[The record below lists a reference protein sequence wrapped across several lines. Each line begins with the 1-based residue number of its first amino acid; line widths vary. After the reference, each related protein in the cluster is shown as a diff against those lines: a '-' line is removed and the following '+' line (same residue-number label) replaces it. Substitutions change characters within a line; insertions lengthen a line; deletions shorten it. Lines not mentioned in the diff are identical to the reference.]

1 MEFNFKLRLLGF
13 YHFPN
18 QDMKPETERVEEA
31 KELARLLNASVGSL
45 MKNPDTDKELKEIIK
60 DGAVFIFKD
69 EKSNLYGFFTKNR
82 TARITGVKFSKGA
95 ILQVPLKY
103 KAWFYPGRPIRLI
116 IPREESDQEVP
127 STTQK
132 NNSNKNNME
141 SKTKIPA
148 PEVNVK
154 ALESVFDKMYI
165 TNVEKRLRE
174 LNSPSDNDR
183 KRWVWELIQNAKDT
197 IAKDPNRDTIDVR
210 IEVEGNIVRFRHN
223 GAPFTPE
230 ARLGLLYKYSEDKEN
245 QESTGRFGTGFL
257 TTHCLSKVVNIESN
271 MYADAACTK
280 LCGFSVTMYRDGLIA
295 SELIEGLKKMR
306 DSEVFYNETFEWT
319 TFTYHVSSESGR
331 QAIKLGLENFRE
343 NIAQTMLFCKELSR
357 VVLDDNGKITIIER
371 KPTIHLMDDIK
382 LSEFV
387 IIGETSLTR
396 RFIHTSYSDY
406 NEELSKRYRATRN
419 MRIDAAVEVDS
430 ENNLVN
436 IEDKTTFFCVM
447 PLVGIETQLNE
458 PLIINS
464 PDFEPDQERQSLL
477 LSGVTWNEE
486 KDVITETGIN
496 QKIYEQIFP
505 LYDKIVNYLS
515 IKHYG
520 NLYFLANGLDRTK
533 SHEKLDKEWYK
544 QNVISKYREILVKYP
559 VADAQDDSGYKKLEE
574 CIIVKEPVKE
584 NEDKLYFL
592 LQSLYPSKLV
602 KNNHEWSTF
611 LWKDGL
617 AVWNTEMLCSEIE
630 KVANW
635 NKLNLVN
642 TDLSVWY
649 NDFLT
654 HVSKYNELYLKEH
667 ALLPNMNGDLL
678 KKDTEEFKQGEHINS
693 FIIEL
698 LGKLGKDV
706 KPNLLHEDITA
717 VSLESK
723 YNSQSY
729 SAEINRLA
737 KSIIDKGNVTTKV
750 NQLLPII
757 SVIPD
762 DSEKYKQEFLNQRKE
777 FFGICKALY
786 QLSEATSVC
795 DNHLLEGAW
804 KDTDEWFVTN
814 VLSSLKTLGCIA
826 KLPTGL
832 DAKWLNATLKSL
844 QVKIERLNIYAVLP
858 NQDGTFCCQKD
869 LFEDSGVPL
878 ELKDS
883 IFDSVGLKY
892 KSILLHKEIDAA
904 GFAIVQ
910 KKTISSFASELKGK
924 FARQT
929 NSYYGNYFRGAY
941 HYYPQVTLDKIALYV
956 LSLTPKDNSSDLYKH
971 QHSLYQISKLFLS
984 GQTYVEQSIDYDSAD
999 LWQIP
1004 NEYVASQLC
1013 ERIAELKTL
1022 EKTATALENCGETSI
1037 VETLNSFYS
1046 FLSYQNIPYATSCIF
1061 PNQNGKFRIIGD
1073 LKREEGEIGERIK
1086 NIIGELV
1093 PSDQEFREILMD
1105 KRCVI
1110 QPQATL
1116 GSKDAYNL
1124 IDDKVY
1130 GNYKNPTM
1138 WGNENYID
1146 AVHQLIEVWKDESG
1160 GQFNE
1165 SNFPKSKPLEDSI
1178 VLNVVW
1184 KKERRQLLMNVSS
1197 KLTEEQLQLIIENS
1211 EQIGNLT
1218 DRVKVLEDENE
1229 ILRSQLAAIG
1239 LSPESNPIDEDAE
1252 DFNVDKRS
1260 DIIVPVEIDTVTE
1273 DGEHRTII
1281 VAEPQY
1287 AGLSTEEMH
1296 DYLIQAKTDVM
1307 LYLKEKGYRFE
1318 RGICED
1324 AWCNIYGVYSPEGKE
1339 VPMVV
1344 HSYKSRRRAFSLNA
1358 SDWEQLSK
1366 EGSMLWVVTH
1376 DGPQCVPFY
1385 ALPRDTNTIAITFSP
1400 ENMQY
1405 KSRCVALAETLR
1417 YFKGLHFNFGT
1428 AISQNKSPEPFNN
1441 PKKELEQ
1448 SLKNTMLDMYDL
1460 PAQNAPTSLTTDS
1473 QEKLL

>member
-1 MEFNFKLRLLGF
+1 MDKLRLLGF

-18 QDMKPETERVEEA
+18 QGMKPETERVEEA

-60 DGAVFIFKD
+60 DGAVFIFRD
-69 EKSNLYGFFTKNR
+69 EKSKLYGFFTKNR
-82 TARITGVKFSKGA
+82 TARITDVKFSKGA
-95 ILQVPLKY
+95 IIQVPLKY
-103 KAWFYPGRPIRLI
+103 KAWFYPGRPIKLI
-116 IPREESDQEVP
+116 IPKEETDQEYP
-127 STTQK
+127 SATQK
-132 NNSNKNNME
+132 NNLNNNNME

-197 IAKDPNRDTIDVR
+197 IAKDPNRDCIDIR

-331 QAIKLGLENFRE
+331 QAIKLGLGNFRE

-357 VVLDDNGKITIIER
+357 VVLDDNGKITTIER

-387 IIGETSLTR
+387 ISGETSLTR

-406 NEELSKRYRATRN
+406 NEDLSKRYRSTRN

-515 IKHYG
+515 NEHYG

-533 SHEKLDKEWYK
+533 SHEKLDKDWYK

-602 KNNHEWSTF
+602 KDNHEWSTI

-617 AVWNTEMLCSEIE
+617 AVWNTEMLCGEIE

-649 NDFLT
+649 NDFLKY
-654 HVSKYNELYLKEH
+654 VSEYNELFLKEH

-706 KPNLLHEDITA
+706 KPNLLHENITA

-729 SAEINRLA
+729 SADINKLA
-737 KSIIDKGNVTTKV
+737 KAIIDCTNELHKGRR
-750 NQLLPII
+750 LLPLI
-757 SVIPD
+757 SVVPNNT
-762 DSEKYKQEFLNQRKE
+762 EKYKQEFINQRKE
-777 FFGICKALY
+777 FFDICKALY
-786 QLSEATSVC
+786 QLNEAVLVC
-795 DNHLLEGAW
+795 DNNLLEGAW
-804 KDTDEWFVTN
+804 KDTDEWIVTS
-814 VLSSLKTLGCIA
+814 VLSSLNTLGNID
-826 KLPTGL
+826 KLPEGL
-832 DAKWLNATLKSL
+832 DSKWLNVTLKSL
-844 QVKIERLNIYAVLP
+844 NVQTDRLNKYAVLP
-858 NQDGTFCCQKD
+858 NQNGTFCFQKD
-869 LFEDSGVPL
+869 LYEDSGIPE
-878 ELKDS
+878 ELKDNT
-883 IFDSVGLKY
+883 FDTVNINY
-892 KSILLHKEIDAA
+892 KNILLHKDIDASA
-904 GFAIVQ
+904 FAVVQ
-910 KKTISSFASELKGK
+910 KKTISTFASELNDALSKMSHYSWGNQFHGSYHK
-924 FARQT
+924 FPKEKIYQVSSYMIGLLPRNKDTNLYKYQSSLLSVAQAFKIT
-929 NSYYGNYFRGAY
+929 EGTIGDIDFDNKTLWDSISFYTACHIWEKIEEFSTITELCEFANKNENDLITLLNSYY
-941 HYYPQVTLDKIALYV
+941 T
-956 LSLTPKDNSSDLYKH
+956 
-971 QHSLYQISKLFLS
+971 YQDYAEIN
-984 GQTYVEQSIDYDSAD
+984 YDSD
-999 LWQIP
+999 KVI
-1004 NEYVASQLC
+1004 
-1013 ERIAELKTL
+1013 
-1022 EKTATALENCGETSI
+1022 
-1037 VETLNSFYS
+1037 
-1046 FLSYQNIPYATSCIF
+1046 
-1061 PNQNGKFRIIGD
+1061 PNQNGELLSKGD
-1073 LKREEGEIGERIK
+1073 LYKEEGEINDTLK
-1086 NIIGELV
+1086 NIINSLSLV
-1093 PSDQEFREILMD
+1093 DDNVTDFRSQLVD
-1105 KRCVI
+1105 KRIELKLDRV
-1110 QPQATL
+1110 L
-1116 GSKDAYNL
+1116 NEKDAYNL
-1124 IDDKVY
+1124 IDESIDRLYQIPSK
-1130 GNYKNPTM
+1130 
-1138 WGNENYID
+1138 WEDANYIM
-1146 AVHQLIEVWKDESG
+1146 ASQMLIEDWGDKHKGAFEES
-1160 GQFNE
+1160 
-1165 SNFPKSKPLEDSI
+1165 FPRVFPNKEKILM
-1178 VLNVVW
+1178 NVVW
-1184 KKERRQLLMNVSS
+1184 KKEKRELMMNVSS
-1197 KLTEEQLQLIIENS
+1197 QLSEEQLKIIIENCS
-1211 EQIGNLT
+1211 EIGDLSSK
-1218 DRVKVLEDENE
+1218 VKKLEDENE
-1229 ILRSQLAAIG
+1229 ILRSQLAAMG
-1239 LSPESNPIDEDAE
+1239 MLSTPNPDDEDAE

-1260 DIIVPVEIDTVTE
+1260 DIIVPVDIDTVTE
-1273 DGEHRTII
+1273 DGEHRTIT

-1287 AGLSTEEMH
+1287 AGLSEEEMRA
-1296 DYLIQAKTDVM
+1296 YLLQAKTDVM
-1307 LYLKEKGYRFE
+1307 LYLKDKGYRFE

-1339 VPMVV
+1339 VPIVV

-1448 SLKNTMLDMYDL
+1448 SLKNTMLNMYDL
-1460 PAQNAPTSLTTDS
+1460 PAQNAPTSLTTDN